1 MLMNFDTLMFENNR
15 ILVVDDNELI
25 HEDFRKILLNTESIQ
40 EQNEYI
46 NLEKELFGSTSS
58 STLLIPE
65 ISYEIDFSFQGQ
77 DAFEMVKNAENI
89 GKPYALIFMDVRMPP
104 GWDGIET
111 IAKIWDHYPNIE
123 IVICSAYSD
132 YSWDK
137 IVSKLGNND
146 RLIFLKKP
154 FDSIEVKQLSLA
166 LVKKWNL
173 YEKSKNY
180 VYDLEKD
187 VSKRTKQ
194 LKSMLQELVENRDK
208 LKQEIFIRKLTEQ
221 ELASEK
227 ENLSSILK
235 NVPDSVISIDNNG
248 KINFINK
255 ATEELLGTDSV
266 ALIYQNINDVL
277 KIYDKDNQLL
287 TMFSSDNISKCL
299 GADCDNRILEIK
311 ISDQLRKSIIL
322 SCSHI
327 YDKDGK
333 INGLVILI
341 KDISEKLKL
350 EEELNKAKKLDSVS
364 TFAGGIG
371 QDFENIIT
379 GIIGNITL
387 AKQTL
392 TNNDSAIQYLTE
404 AEDQSIRAGKLS
416 EQLKTFSKDSKNDL
430 NNNTKFL
437 NYSKKILILSSE
449 LSITSLLSR
458 IFEKFHYHHYTNLD
472 LLNDSDLVFVD
483 ESYLQNNLLSNSLI
497 NSYNGKIVFLSS
509 LNKAKAKEKY
519 SNSKLVYFIEKPFN
533 ITDIQNILDLLI

>member
-1 MLMNFDTLMFENNR
+1 MFENNR

-46 NLEKELFGSTSS
+46 NLEKELFGSTNS
-58 STLLIPE
+58 STLITPE
-65 ISYEIDFSFQGQ
+65 INYEIDFAFQGQ
-77 DAFEMVKNAENI
+77 DAFEMVKKAENI

-111 IAKIWDHYPNIE
+111 IAKIWDHFPNIE

-137 IVSKLGNND
+137 IVSKLGSND

-154 FDSIEVKQLSLA
+154 FDSIEVKQLALA
-166 LVKKWNL
+166 LIKKWNL

-235 NVPDSVISIDNNG
+235 NVPDAVISIDNNG

-255 ATEELLGTDSV
+255 TTENLLGRDNQ

-277 KIYDKDNQLL
+277 KVYDKNNQPV
-287 TMFSSDNISKCL
+287 TMFSSDNILKYS
-299 GADCDNRILEIK
+299 GTDCDNRILEIK
-311 ISDQLRKSIIL
+311 VSEQLIKSIIL
-322 SCSHI
+322 SYSHI

-350 EEELNKAKKLDSVS
+350 EEELIKAKKLDSVS
-364 TFAGGIG
+364 TFAGGIA
-371 QDFENIIT
+371 QDFEKIIT
-379 GIIGNITL
+379 GIIGNISL

-392 TNNDSAIQYLTE
+392 TDNDSAIQYLVE

-430 NNNTKFL
+430 NNNARFT
-437 NYSKKILILSSE
+437 NYDKKILILSTE
-449 LSITSLLSR
+449 LSISNLLSR
-458 IFEKFHYHHYTNLD
+458 IFEKFHYTYYTAID
-472 LLNDSDLVFVD
+472 LLNESDILCID
-483 ESYLQNNLLSNSLI
+483 ESYFQDNLTSDSLI
-497 NSYNGKIVFLSS
+497 DSYNGKIVVFSS
-509 LNKAKAKEKY
+509 LNTAKTKEKY
-519 SNSKLVYFIEKPFN
+519 SHSKLINFIEKPFK
-533 ITDIQNILDLLI
+533 ITDIENILNSLI